1 MRRSMARLFGGI
13 ALLLLLVGAG
23 TAASDSHPTG
33 PQPVVSAAHAVSAV
47 SAGTNLT
54 APAVAFDGTN
64 YLVVWSDYRSTG
76 WDILGAFVSSEGSVL
91 PPGEFTIA
99 GGPGSQ
105 EYSAVAWDGH
115 NYLVVWADG
124 RPFVTP
130 LIHGARVTPAGAV
143 LDRFPISGMSVSSI
157 AYPALAFNG
166 THFLV
171 AWDKDLNGFDNIL
184 ANRVSS
190 AGTVLDGTG
199 FIVADEDA
207 PERGPDVGTDG
218 TNFLVTWQQ
227 RYSGANYMPFA
238 SRVSADGAVLDG
250 NGLPLDL
257 SPGDAWGTSVAFDGT
272 AYMVA
277 WAEMIAADLAGSRVT
292 PAGAVLDPHGFSIA
306 AGGRHERSPTIS
318 WDGGVFET
326 VWVDSADSSGPSDLR
341 GTRITGDP
349 TVLDPGGF
357 GVAVSADLEFSA
369 NASSGS
375 LGRTAVSYIQSPS
388 VNGPRQVMLRFLDR
402 GPVPST
408 GAAQTSDWFAF
419 LHGTVNPNTQQTN
432 VWFEW
437 GLTPALGNST
447 PVQVVPGTG
456 VVAVRADIYDL
467 EPGTSYYV
475 RLVADNP
482 SGRGYG
488 ETKRF
493 GTLPPTPQ
501 PPAPPPPPPTPPPNP
516 PPPVAPPVP
525 RCRVPAVVGRTL
537 AAARVSIR
545 RAGCR
550 VGRIRRA
557 RSTRRRVGRVVS
569 QQPRARARVRPGTR
583 VNLVVSRGR
592 R

>member
-1 MRRSMARLFGGI
+1 MRRSMARLFAGP
-13 ALLLLLVGAG
+13 ALLMLLAGAG
-23 TAASDSHPTG
+23 TAASDSHSTG

-47 SAGTNLT
+47 SAGSNLT
-54 APAVAFDGTN
+54 SPAVAFDGTN
-64 YLVVWSDYRSTG
+64 YLVIWSDYRSGG

-91 PPGEFTIA
+91 PPGEITIA

-115 NYLVVWADG
+115 NYFVVWADG
-124 RPFVTP
+124 RPFVTQ
-130 LIHGARVTPAGAV
+130 LIHGTRVTPAGVV
-143 LDRFPISGMSVSSI
+143 LGRFPISGMSVSSF
-157 AYPALAFNG
+157 AYLALAFNG
-166 THFLV
+166 TNFLV
-171 AWDKDLNGFDNIL
+171 AWDKDVNGFDNIL
-184 ANRVSS
+184 ANRVTP

-199 FIVADEDA
+199 FVVADDA
-207 PERGPDVGTDG
+207 ELERSPDVGTDG

-250 NGLPLDL
+250 AGLPLDL
-257 SPGDAWGTSVAFDGT
+257 SPGDAWGTSAAFDGT
-272 AYMVA
+272 AYTVA
-277 WAEMIAADLAGSRVT
+277 WAETNAGDLAGSRVT

-306 AGGRHERSPTIS
+306 AGARLERSPTVS

-326 VWVDSADSSGPSDLR
+326 VWVDSPDSGGAFDLR
-341 GTRITGDP
+341 GTRVTGDP
-349 TVLDPGGF
+349 IVLDPGGF
-357 GVAVSADLEFSA
+357 GVAAATDWEFGA
-369 NASSGS
+369 NANSGT
-375 LGRTAVSYIQSPS
+375 LGRTAVSYIQSPGA
-388 VNGPRQVMLRFLDR
+388 NGPRQVVLRFLDR

-408 GAAQTSDWFAF
+408 GTAQASDWFAF
-419 LHGTVNPNTQQTN
+419 LHGAVNPNTQQTN

-447 PVQVVPGTG
+447 PVQAVPGTG
-456 VVAVRADIYDL
+456 AVAVRSDIYNLDS
-467 EPGTSYYV
+467 GTSYYF
-475 RLVADNP
+475 RLVADNS

-488 ETKRF
+488 EIRRF
-493 GTLPPTPQ
+493 GTLTIPP
-501 PPAPPPPPPTPPPNP
+501 PPGPPPPPPP
-516 PPPVAPPVP
+516 PPPSSPPPGAPPVP
-525 RCRVPAVVGRTL
+525 RCRVPAVVGRPL

-557 RSTRRRVGRVVS
+557 RSTRRRAGRVVS

>member
-1 MRRSMARLFGGI
+1 MRRSMARLFVGP
-13 ALLLLLVGAG
+13 ALLLLLVGVGA
-23 TAASDSHPTG
+23 AASDSHPTG
-33 PQPVVSAAHAVSAV
+33 PQPLVSAAHAVSAV

-64 YLVVWSDYRSTG
+64 YLVVWSDYRLTG
-76 WDILGAFVSSEGSVL
+76 SDILGALVSSEGNVL

-143 LDRFPISGMSVSSI
+143 LGRFPISGMSVSSI

-166 THFLV
+166 TNFLV
-171 AWDKDLNGFDNIL
+171 AWDKDLNNNGNIL
-184 ANRVSS
+184 VNRVTP
-190 AGTVLDGTG
+190 AGAVLDGTG
-199 FIVADEDA
+199 LVVADTDQV
-207 PERGPDVGTDG
+207 ERNPDVGTDG
-218 TNFLVTWQQ
+218 TNFFVAWQMD
-227 RYSGANYMPFA
+227 STPFGA
-238 SRVSADGAVLDG
+238 RVSPAGAVLDPG
-250 NGLPLDL
+250 GLVLDL
-257 SPGDAWGTSVAFDGT
+257 SPGYAWGPSVAFDGS

-277 WAEMIAADLAGSRVT
+277 WAEQQFGDLAGSRVT
-292 PAGAVLDPHGFSIA
+292 PAGVVLDPHGFSIS
-306 AGGRHERSPTIS
+306 AGATLENNPTLS
-318 WDGGVFET
+318 WDGGVFEI
-326 VWVDSADSSGPSDLR
+326 VWGDSPDNSGAFDLR
-341 GTRITGDP
+341 GARLTGDP
-349 TVLDPGGF
+349 VNLDPGGF
-357 GVAVSADLEFSA
+357 GVATASAWEFGA
-369 NASSGS
+369 DAFPGPA
-375 LGRTAVSYIQSPS
+375 GRTAVTYIQSPGI
-388 VNGPRQVMLRFLDR
+388 NGPRQVMLRFLDR

-408 GAAQTSDWFAF
+408 GTAQTSDWFAF
-419 LHGTVNPNTQQTN
+419 LHGTVNPNTLQTN

-447 PVQVVPGTG
+447 PVQVVSGAEP
-456 VVAVRADIYDL
+456 VAVRADIYNL
-467 EPGTSYYV
+467 ESGTSYYV

-501 PPAPPPPPPTPPPNP
+501 PPAPPPPPPTPPPDP
-516 PPPVAPPVP
+516 PPPGAPPVP
-525 RCRVPAVVGRTL
+525 RCRVPAVVGRPL